1 MSRHQSLDK
10 HVKLSITWVKTL
22 PGVTKIVIGF
32 SESCRHR
39 YSPGHIRFKSNV
51 EGGIK
56 INAYSGNGV
65 TDLFIKI
72 YPITEREKVKIAIQ
86 KRFER
91 E

>member
-1 MSRHQSLDK
+1 MGRHQSLDS
-10 HVKLSITWVKTL
+10 HVKKNLEWLKGV
-22 PGVTKIVIGF
+22 PGVSKVIIGI

-39 YSPGHIRFKSNV
+39 FPPGFIRFKQDV

-72 YPITEREKVKIAIQ
+72 DPISERENIKNALS
-86 KRFER
+86 KRFDR
-91 E
+91 